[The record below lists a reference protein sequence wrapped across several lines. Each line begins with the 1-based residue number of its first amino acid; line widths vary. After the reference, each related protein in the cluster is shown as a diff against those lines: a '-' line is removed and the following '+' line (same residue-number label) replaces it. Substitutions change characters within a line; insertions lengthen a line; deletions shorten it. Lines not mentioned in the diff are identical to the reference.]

1 MKKFFTAIL
10 IMLGMSTPIYAQLSA
25 ETVQTQ
31 ITQKQ
36 ALLIDVRTQD
46 EFQQGHLEGSVLMP
60 YDVIDTGISSLTQDK
75 DQLIYVYCRSGN
87 RSGTA
92 KTTLERLGF
101 TNVHNLGGYEQLKAA
116 GLK

>member
-1 MKKFFTAIL
+1 MKKLFTAIL

-36 ALLIDVRTQD
+36 AILIDVRTQE

-60 YDVIDTGISSLTQDK
+60 
-75 DQLIYVYCRSGN
+75 
-87 RSGTA
+87 
-92 KTTLERLGF
+92 
-101 TNVHNLGGYEQLKAA
+101 
-116 GLK
+116 